1 MGNLFLIRG
10 EGHND
15 FIPLFTTALN
25 SKPETVIRKY
35 KERFSIEITNK
46 ELKSYLNIEGSYF
59 WTKESLLCLVYNLVQ
74 CMHAE
79 LPDMSFKDVL
89 EHLSSYLLYVDPLK
103 CVFAVEE
110 PFERLLRDIGY
121 AVPDKM
127 NTGLAEAMLLSGT
140 VGSGVNIRCW

>member
-1 MGNLFLIRG
+1 
-10 EGHND
+10 
-15 FIPLFTTALN
+15 
-25 SKPETVIRKY
+25 
-35 KERFSIEITNK
+35 
-46 ELKSYLNIEGSYF
+46 
-59 WTKESLLCLVYNLVQ
+59 
-74 CMHAE
+74 
-79 LPDMSFKDVL
+79 MSFKDVL

>member
-1 MGNLFLIRG
+1 MENLFLIRG
-10 EGHND
+10 EGYND

-59 WTKESLLCLVYNLVQ
+59 RTKESNYAFFFLLCLVYNLVQ
-74 CMHAE
+74 CMHSE

-89 EHLSSYLLYVDPLK
+89 EHLSSYLLYVGPPK

-110 PFERLLRDIGY
+110 PFKSLLRDIGY
-121 AVPDKM
+121 VVPDKM
-127 NTGLAEAMLLSGT
+127 NTGLTEAMILSGVAAT
-140 VGSGVNIRCW
+140 